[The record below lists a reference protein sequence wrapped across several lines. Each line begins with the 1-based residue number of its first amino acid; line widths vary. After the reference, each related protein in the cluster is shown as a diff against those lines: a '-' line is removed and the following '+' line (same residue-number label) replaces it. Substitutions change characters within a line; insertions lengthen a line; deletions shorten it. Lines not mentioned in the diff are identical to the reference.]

1 MSIVQGQTTLFKTN
15 ILSALENF
23 AVGTPYTY
31 KLALYTANATLNNST
46 TTYTSTT
53 NEVSNGNGYTT
64 GGQILT
70 ISYPP
75 TGDTSNNVA
84 WISFNNVTWTGAITA
99 RGALVYNST
108 TGAACFVLNFGN
120 DVTSTNSFTVTFPTP
135 GSTTAVLTIS

>member
-15 ILSALENF
+15 ILRALENF

-46 TTYTSTT
+46 TAYTSVG
-53 NEVSNGNGYTT
+53 EASGGNYVA
-64 GGQILT
+64 GGKILT
-70 ISYPP
+70 ITYPP

-84 WISFNNVTWTGAITA
+84 WISFGNLTWTGTITA

>member
-1 MSIVQGQTTLFKTN
+1 MSIVQGQTTRFKTDA
-15 ILSALENF
+15 LSGLVNF

-31 KLALYTANATLNNST
+31 KLALYTANATLNNT
-46 TTYTSTT
+46 TTAYTSVG
-53 NEVSNGNGYTT
+53 ESSGGSYVA

-70 ISYPP
+70 VSYPP
-75 TGDTSNNVA
+75 TGDTSNNIA
-84 WISFNNVTWTGAITA
+84 WVSFANLSWTGSITA